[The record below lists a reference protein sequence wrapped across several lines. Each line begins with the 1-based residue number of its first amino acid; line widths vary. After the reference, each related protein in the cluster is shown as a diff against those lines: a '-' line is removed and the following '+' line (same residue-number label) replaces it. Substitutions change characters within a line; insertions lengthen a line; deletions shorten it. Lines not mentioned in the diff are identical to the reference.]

1 MEETTHHLSW
11 FFKQGQGHSKGFGH
25 YSVLGTHESLGFG
38 HPFGD
43 GNYGI
48 SQGFS
53 HTFGY
58 DSLFP
63 NGLSYGY
70 GYPYRD
76 GSGYSLNHSD
86 DYLKAYLH
94 AEMELDQ

>member
-11 FFKQGQGHSKGFGH
+11 FFKKGHGVSQGFGHRHVGTYESKGFGV
-25 YSVLGTHESLGFG
+25 SFGNGNLGL
-38 HPFGD
+38 
-43 GNYGI
+43 

-58 DSLFP
+58 DNKFP
-63 NGLSYGY
+63 NGLSSGY

-76 GSGYSLNHSD
+76 GSGYGLTSYD
-86 DYLKAYLH
+86 DYLKASLH
-94 AEMELDQ
+94 AERELDQ